1 MIDFNNNKDIL
12 KRICAKTIMTYVVYN
27 FLIILLLFGR
37 EYFYFIIYDYLIIN
51 GIFWKKIIKT

>member
-12 KRICAKTIMTYVVYN
+12 KRICAKTKMTYVVYN
-27 FLIILLLFGR
+27 FFIILLLFGR